1 MFLFFFVV
9 VNVFSSR
16 SLFEQFF
23 VASEFK
29 PINTRPMNFNDPP
42 EIKDTPFVLSVR
54 FSTSLGR
61 PRMVVRHPPNRRRCL
76 PWFFFYSIA
85 ILTSEKLAI
94 ILRII
99 IRLSEPD
106 GLKTSRFFFNN
117 TAGKQHHG
125 KRLYYCFIAQK
136 NKAVLQRRV

>member
-1 MFLFFFVV
+1 MLFLFFFVV

-42 EIKDTPFVLSVR
+42 EIKDTPFVLPVR
-54 FSTSLGR
+54 FSTSLVR

-76 PWFFFYSIA
+76 PWFFFLFDCDINERKTRDYSA
-85 ILTSEKLAI
+85 NYNPALGA
-94 ILRII
+94 
-99 IRLSEPD
+99 
-106 GLKTSRFFFNN
+106 GRFKNESVFF
-117 TAGKQHHG
+117 
-125 KRLYYCFIAQK
+125 
-136 NKAVLQRRV
+136 